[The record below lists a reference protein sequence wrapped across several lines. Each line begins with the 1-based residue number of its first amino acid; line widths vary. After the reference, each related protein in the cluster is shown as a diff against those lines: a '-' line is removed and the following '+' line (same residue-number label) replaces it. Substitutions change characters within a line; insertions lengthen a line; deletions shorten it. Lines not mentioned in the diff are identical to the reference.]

1 MKKRLVTIMVSSAL
15 LLMTGC
21 DNGKVESDA
30 RDGEVKTQL
39 EQKGVTDTPD
49 FTVKA
54 LTRNA
59 WLREQLP
66 ENAFFYARVPSLWDL
81 ASYKD
86 DSFKYAHGNEAYLKE
101 IKKIQDASAE
111 WFKKGDAE
119 VETLLTL
126 FGSQMDGP
134 LEVVAYS
141 LDNQPQLLISSHV
154 RFKNETDLQAIID
167 LLLSKQ
173 AIIDEVEPLKNGAG
187 VVTTSV
193 APIAYKWDQEKGL
206 LNLMLNLQGA
216 SSSSLEEAFAL
227 LKPNPTSP
235 MFSNE
240 QVMDDSQKGLYLWF
254 NNQLAAPVYSPL
266 LPPNAAMPMAAAGVP
281 QMENLSASW
290 GVSNG
295 KGRLKVQLDA
305 PSGTMV
311 RQFLPANNNS
321 YPIKTAGKPGLALSL
336 SFPPY
341 EEFKRLEM
349 MAGGLSNKEYQKG
362 KAEASEALGYPID
375 NWFKAI
381 GPELVLI
388 SDKAGEYLAIRL
400 RNPDEFNKIMT
411 ATKAWPNAGYES
423 RTIDGQEIHHL
434 NLPSMYSAVGEEMEG
449 EANFSPLLV
458 DLMTKVGTH
467 LYWTQEGEFLIM
479 ADLPQVLFDRQA
491 MLSEQTLE
499 QWLVEEQRQ
508 DISASTFAFS
518 GNIRNAPRR
527 IYYYYLNGLQ
537 ALGDLTQANQD
548 LMGLPSAGQ
557 LQLAKQGTFGVQL
570 DSSDTKLALEM
581 VFESSPAD
589 IVLAGEG
596 AATIAAVGIMAAVAI
611 PAYQDYTKRAQV
623 TEIYIDSFEVRR
635 QLETFHQDMGRFP
648 SEEEMESF
656 YEDLSW
662 GYQIDDIE
670 IESDSGI
677 VYVYIGANSPDYAD
691 EVLELHPD
699 VTETGIRWSC
709 EGEYIAHT
717 SMPSECR

>member
-1 MKKRLVTIMVSSAL
+1 MKKQVVTILVSSAL

-21 DNGKVESDA
+21 DNGKVESDVQGSEA
-30 RDGEVKTQL
+30 KKL
-39 EQKGVTDTPD
+39 EQRVVAETPV

-54 LTRNA
+54 LTRGA

-66 ENAFFYARVPSLWDL
+66 ESAFFYARVPSLWDL
-81 ASYKD
+81 ASYKE

-101 IKKIQDASAE
+101 IKKIQNASAE

-119 VETLLTL
+119 LETLLTL

-141 LDNQPQLLISSHV
+141 LNNQPQLLVSSHV
-154 RFKNETDLQAIID
+154 RFKSEAELKAIID
-167 LLLSKQ
+167 LLVSKQ
-173 AIIDEVEPLKNGAG
+173 VIIDEVEPLTNGAG
-187 VVTTSV
+187 VVTTTV

-216 SSSSLEEAFAL
+216 SSSSLDEAFSL
-227 LKPNPTSP
+227 LKPNLTSP

-240 QVMDDSQKGLYLWF
+240 QVMDDSHKGLYLWF

-281 QMENLSASW
+281 QMENISASW

-305 PSGTMV
+305 PSGSMV

-336 SFPPY
+336 SLPPY

-349 MAGGLSNKEYQKG
+349 MAGGLSNKQYQDS
-362 KAEASEALGYPID
+362 KAKASQALGYPID
-375 NWFKAI
+375 DWFKAI

-434 NLPSMYSAVGEEMEG
+434 NLPSMYSVAGEEMG
-449 EANFSPLLV
+449 QDASFSPLLV

-467 LYWTQEGEFLIM
+467 LYWKQEGEFLIM

-491 MLSEQTLE
+491 MLSELTLE

-508 DISASTFAFS
+508 DLSASTFAFS

-570 DSSDTKLALEM
+570 DSSDKKLALEM

-611 PAYQDYTKRAQV
+611 PAYQEYTKRAQV
-623 TEIYIDSFEVRR
+623 TAIYIDSSDVRR
-635 QLETFHQDMGRFP
+635 QLEAFHQNKGRFP
-648 SEEEMESF
+648 SEEEMERF

-670 IESDSGI
+670 IESDTGI
-677 VYVYIGANSPDYAD
+677 VYIYIGANSRDYAD

-699 VTETGIRWSC
+699 VTAAGIRWSC